1 MHNVLM
7 NLVNSVC
14 KNSDFLSIINFSFYI
29 YYYAKII
36 TFVGFL
42 LFTLKN
48 FHKMKVFNFI
58 VDIQHFVEEK
68 HNSGLKVG
76 FVPTMGALHEGHIS
90 LINRAKKEN
99 DIVVC
104 SVFVNPIQFNN
115 PTDLEKYPRTPEG
128 DCEKLQNAGCDA
140 VFMPSVEEMYPEKV
154 EDHYDFGDLERVMEG
169 ACRPGHFN
177 GVAIVVRKL
186 FEIVNPDRAY
196 FGEKDF
202 QQLAIINKMVNNLN
216 MNLEIVPCPIIR
228 ENDGL
233 AMSSRNV
240 RLNETERAIAPK
252 IFSTLKDAVSKIDA
266 TGVTSLQN
274 SMSPA
279 EMKEYALA
287 KYSEIKEFDVEYVEI
302 TDEINLQSIENWNEC
317 EHARIFVA
325 LQLGPVRLIDN
336 VRIF

>member
-1 MHNVLM
+1 
-7 NLVNSVC
+7 
-14 KNSDFLSIINFSFYI
+14 
-29 YYYAKII
+29 
-36 TFVGFL
+36 
-42 LFTLKN
+42 
-48 FHKMKVFNFI
+48 MKVFNFI
-58 VDIQHFVEEK
+58 VDIQRFVEEK
-68 HNSGLKVG
+68 HNEGLKVG
-76 FVPTMGALHEGHIS
+76 FVPTMGALHEGHLS
-90 LINRAKKEN
+90 LINRAKNDN
-99 DIVVC
+99 DIVVS

-115 PTDLEKYPRTPEG
+115 PTDLEKYPRTPEL
-128 DCEKLQNAGCDA
+128 DIEKLKNAGCDA

-202 QQLAIINKMVNNLN
+202 QQLAIIKKMVNNLN

-240 RLNETERAIAPK
+240 RLNEAERAIAPK
-252 IFSTLKDAVSKIDA
+252 IFATLNDAVSK
-266 TGVTSLQN
+266 QN

-279 EMKEYALA
+279 EMRDYALA
-287 KYSEIKEFDVEYVEI
+287 KYAEIKEFDVEYVEI
-302 TDEINLQSIENWNEC
+302 TDEINLQSINNWNEC

>member
-1 MHNVLM
+1 
-7 NLVNSVC
+7 
-14 KNSDFLSIINFSFYI
+14 
-29 YYYAKII
+29 
-36 TFVGFL
+36 
-42 LFTLKN
+42 
-48 FHKMKVFNFI
+48 MKVFNFI
-58 VDIQHFVEEK
+58 VDIQRFVEEK
-68 HNSGLKVG
+68 RNEGLKIG
-76 FVPTMGALHEGHIS
+76 FVPTMGALHEGHLS
-90 LINRAKKEN
+90 LINRAKNEN

-115 PTDLEKYPRTPEG
+115 PADLEKYPRTPEK
-128 DCEKLQNAGCDA
+128 DIEKLEQAGCDA
-140 VFMPSVEEMYPEKV
+140 VFMPSAEEMYPEKV

-186 FEIVNPDRAY
+186 FEIITPNKAY

-202 QQLAIINKMVNNLN
+202 QQLAIINKMVKDLN
-216 MNLEIVPCPIIR
+216 MKLEIVPCPIVR

-252 IFSTLKDAVSKIDA
+252 IFATLNDVASKIDA
-266 TGVTSLQN
+266 TGVTSLQD

-279 EMKEYALA
+279 EMKSYALA
-287 KYSEIKEFDVEYVEI
+287 KYAEIKEFDVEYVEI
-302 TDEINLQSIENWNEC
+302 ADEINLKSIENWNEC

>member
-1 MHNVLM
+1 
-7 NLVNSVC
+7 
-14 KNSDFLSIINFSFYI
+14 
-29 YYYAKII
+29 
-36 TFVGFL
+36 
-42 LFTLKN
+42 
-48 FHKMKVFNFI
+48 MKVFNFI
-58 VDIQHFVEEK
+58 VDIQRFVEEK
-68 HNSGLKVG
+68 RNEGLKIG
-76 FVPTMGALHEGHIS
+76 FVPTMGALHEGHLS

-115 PTDLEKYPRTPEG
+115 PADLEKYPRTPEK
-128 DCEKLQNAGCDA
+128 DIEKLEQAGCDA
-140 VFMPSVEEMYPEKV
+140 VFMPSAEEMYPEKV

-186 FEIVNPDRAY
+186 FEIITPNKAY

-202 QQLAIINKMVNNLN
+202 QQLAIINKMVKDLN
-216 MNLEIVPCPIIR
+216 MNLEIVPCPIVR

-252 IFSTLKDAVSKIDA
+252 IFATLNDVASKLDA
-266 TGVTSLQN
+266 TGVTSLQD

-279 EMKEYALA
+279 EMKSYALS

-302 TDEINLQSIENWNEC
+302 TDEINLNSIENWNEC

>member
-1 MHNVLM
+1 ME
-7 NLVNSVC
+7 
-14 KNSDFLSIINFSFYI
+14 
-29 YYYAKII
+29 
-36 TFVGFL
+36 
-42 LFTLKN
+42 
-48 FHKMKVFNFI
+48 VFNFI
-58 VDIQHFVEEK
+58 VDIQRFVEEK
-68 HNSGLKVG
+68 HKLGLKVG
-76 FVPTMGALHEGHIS
+76 FVPTMGALHEGHLS
-90 LINRAKKEN
+90 LINRAKNDN
-99 DIVVC
+99 DIVVS

-115 PTDLEKYPRTPEG
+115 PTDLEKYPRTPELEI
-128 DCEKLQNAGCDA
+128 EKLKNAGCDA

-154 EDHYDFGDLERVMEG
+154 EDHYDFGELERVMEG

-186 FEIVNPDRAY
+186 FEIVNPDKAY

-202 QQLAIINKMVNNLN
+202 QQLAIIKKMVCNLN
-216 MNLEIVPCPIIR
+216 MGLEIVPCPIIR

-240 RLNETERAIAPK
+240 RLNEEERAIAPK
-252 IFSTLKDAVSKIDA
+252 IFATLNDAVSKKD
-266 TGVTSLQN
+266 

-279 EMKEYALA
+279 EMREYALA
-287 KYSEIKEFDVEYVEI
+287 KYAEIKEFDVEYVEI
-302 TDEINLQSIENWNEC
+302 TDEINLQSINNWDEC

>member
-1 MHNVLM
+1 MNV
-7 NLVNSVC
+7 
-14 KNSDFLSIINFSFYI
+14 Y
-29 YYYAKII
+29 
-36 TFVGFL
+36 
-42 LFTLKN
+42 
-48 FHKMKVFNFI
+48 NFI
-58 VDIQHFVEEK
+58 VDIQRFVEEK
-68 HNSGLKVG
+68 QNSGLTIG
-76 FVPTMGALHEGHIS
+76 FVPTMGALHEGHLS

-115 PTDLEKYPRTPEG
+115 PADLEKYPRTPEK
-128 DCEKLQNAGCDA
+128 DIEKLEQAGCDA
-140 VFMPSVEEMYPEKV
+140 VFMPSAEEMYPEKV
-154 EDHYDFGDLERVMEG
+154 EDHYDFGELERVMEG

-186 FEIVNPDRAY
+186 FEIVTPDRAY

-202 QQLAIINKMVNNLN
+202 QQLAIIKKMVRDLN

-240 RLNETERAIAPK
+240 RLNETERVLAPK
-252 IFSTLKDAVSKIDA
+252 IFATLNDAISKKD
-266 TGVTSLQN
+266 

-279 EMKEYALA
+279 EMKSYALA

-302 TDEINLQSIENWNEC
+302 TDEINLKSIENWNEC

>member
-1 MHNVLM
+1 
-7 NLVNSVC
+7 
-14 KNSDFLSIINFSFYI
+14 
-29 YYYAKII
+29 
-36 TFVGFL
+36 
-42 LFTLKN
+42 
-48 FHKMKVFNFI
+48 MKVFNFI
-58 VDIQHFVEEK
+58 VDVQRFVEEK
-68 HNSGLKVG
+68 HNLGLKIG
-76 FVPTMGALHEGHIS
+76 FVPTMGALHEGHLS

-115 PTDLEKYPRTPEG
+115 PADLEKYPRTPEK
-128 DCEKLQNAGCDA
+128 DIEKLEQAGCDA
-140 VFMPSVEEMYPEKV
+140 VFMPTAEEMYPNKV

-186 FEIVNPDRAY
+186 FEIVTPNRAY

-202 QQLAIINKMVNNLN
+202 QQLAIINKMVSNLN

-228 ENDGL
+228 EHDGL

-240 RLNETERAIAPK
+240 RLNEAERAIAPK
-252 IFSTLKDAVSKIDA
+252 IFATLNDSITKKDV
-266 TGVTSLQN
+266 
-274 SMSPA
+274 MSPA
-279 EMKEYALA
+279 EMKNYALK
-287 KYSEIKEFDVEYVEI
+287 KYAEIKEFDVEYVEI
-302 TDEINLQSIENWNEC
+302 TDEINLKSIENWDEC
-317 EHARIFVA
+317 DHARIFVA

>member
-1 MHNVLM
+1 
-7 NLVNSVC
+7 
-14 KNSDFLSIINFSFYI
+14 
-29 YYYAKII
+29 
-36 TFVGFL
+36 
-42 LFTLKN
+42 
-48 FHKMKVFNFI
+48 MKVYNFI
-58 VDIQHFVEEK
+58 VDIQRFVEEK

-115 PTDLEKYPRTPEG
+115 PTDLEKYPRTPER
-128 DCEKLQNAGCDA
+128 DIAKLEQAGCDA
-140 VFMPSVEEMYPEKV
+140 VFMPSVEEMYPDKV
-154 EDHYDFGDLERVMEG
+154 EDHYDFGDIEHVMEG

-186 FEIVNPDRAY
+186 FEIVKPDRAY

-202 QQLAIINKMVNNLN
+202 QQLAIIKKMVGNLN
-216 MNLEIVPCPIIR
+216 MNLEIVPCPIVR

-240 RLNETERAIAPK
+240 RLNATERAIAPK
-252 IFSTLKDAVSKIDA
+252 IFATLNNSITKKDV
-266 TGVTSLQN
+266 
-274 SMSPA
+274 MSPA

-287 KYSEIKEFDVEYVEI
+287 KYAEIKEFEVEYVEI
-302 TDEINLQSIENWNEC
+302 TDETNLKSLENWNEC

>member
-1 MHNVLM
+1 
-7 NLVNSVC
+7 
-14 KNSDFLSIINFSFYI
+14 
-29 YYYAKII
+29 
-36 TFVGFL
+36 
-42 LFTLKN
+42 
-48 FHKMKVFNFI
+48 MKVFNFI
-58 VDIQHFVEEK
+58 VDIQRFVEEK
-68 HNSGLKVG
+68 RNEGLKIG
-76 FVPTMGALHEGHIS
+76 FVPTMGALHEGHLS

-115 PTDLEKYPRTPEG
+115 PADLEKYPRTPER
-128 DCEKLQNAGCDA
+128 DIEKLEQAGCDA
-140 VFMPSVEEMYPEKV
+140 VLMPSVEEMYPEKV
-154 EDHYDFGDLERVMEG
+154 EDHYDFGKLERVMEG

-186 FEIVNPDRAY
+186 FEIVTPDRAY

-202 QQLAIINKMVNNLN
+202 QQLAIINKMVRDLN
-216 MNLEIVPCPIIR
+216 MKLEIVPCPIVR

-252 IFSTLKDAVSKIDA
+252 IFATLNDVASKIDA
-266 TGVTSLQN
+266 TGVTSLQD

-279 EMKEYALA
+279 EMKSYALA
-287 KYSEIKEFDVEYVEI
+287 KYAEIKEFDVEYVEI
-302 TDEINLQSIENWNEC
+302 TDEINLKSIENWNEC

>member
-1 MHNVLM
+1 
-7 NLVNSVC
+7 
-14 KNSDFLSIINFSFYI
+14 
-29 YYYAKII
+29 
-36 TFVGFL
+36 
-42 LFTLKN
+42 
-48 FHKMKVFNFI
+48 MKVFNFI
-58 VDIQHFVEEK
+58 VDIQRFIEEK
-68 HNSGLKVG
+68 HNLGLKVG
-76 FVPTMGALHEGHIS
+76 FVPTMGALHDGHLS

-115 PTDLEKYPRTPEG
+115 PADLEKYPRTPEK
-128 DCEKLQNAGCDA
+128 DIEKLQCAGCDA
-140 VFMPSVEEMYPEKV
+140 VFMPSAEEMYPEKV

-186 FEIVNPDRAY
+186 FEIVTPNRAY

-202 QQLAIINKMVNNLN
+202 QQLAIINKMVKDLN
-216 MNLEIVPCPIIR
+216 MNLEIVPCPIVR

-252 IFSTLKDAVSKIDA
+252 IFATLNDAVSKKD
-266 TGVTSLQN
+266 T
-274 SMSPA
+274 MSPA
-279 EMKEYALA
+279 EMKSYALA
-287 KYSEIKEFDVEYVEI
+287 KYSEIKEFDLEYVEI
-302 TDEINLQSIENWNEC
+302 TDEINLKSIENWNEC

>member
-1 MHNVLM
+1 
-7 NLVNSVC
+7 
-14 KNSDFLSIINFSFYI
+14 
-29 YYYAKII
+29 
-36 TFVGFL
+36 
-42 LFTLKN
+42 
-48 FHKMKVFNFI
+48 MKVFNFI
-58 VDIQHFVEEK
+58 VDIQRFIEEK
-68 HNSGLKVG
+68 HNLGLKVG
-76 FVPTMGALHEGHIS
+76 FVPTMGALHDGHLS

-115 PTDLEKYPRTPEG
+115 PADLEKYPRTPEK
-128 DCEKLQNAGCDA
+128 DIEKLQCAGCDA
-140 VFMPSVEEMYPEKV
+140 VFMPSAEEMYPEKV

-186 FEIVNPDRAY
+186 FEIVTPNRAY

-202 QQLAIINKMVNNLN
+202 QQLAIINKMVKDLN
-216 MNLEIVPCPIIR
+216 MNLEIVPCPIVR

-252 IFSTLKDAVSKIDA
+252 IFATLNDAVSKKD
-266 TGVTSLQN
+266 

-279 EMKEYALA
+279 EMKSYTLA
-287 KYSEIKEFDVEYVEI
+287 KYAEINEFDVEYVEI
-302 TDEINLQSIENWNEC
+302 TDEINLKSIENWNEC

>member
-1 MHNVLM
+1 
-7 NLVNSVC
+7 
-14 KNSDFLSIINFSFYI
+14 
-29 YYYAKII
+29 
-36 TFVGFL
+36 
-42 LFTLKN
+42 
-48 FHKMKVFNFI
+48 MKVYNFI
-58 VDIQHFVEEK
+58 VDIQRFVEEK
-68 HNSGLKVG
+68 HNLGLKVG
-76 FVPTMGALHEGHIS
+76 FVPTMGALHDGHLS
-90 LINRAKKEN
+90 LINRAKKDN
-99 DIVVC
+99 DIVVS

-115 PTDLEKYPRTPEG
+115 PTDLEKYPRTPER
-128 DCEKLQNAGCDA
+128 DIEKLEQAGCDA
-140 VFMPSVEEMYPEKV
+140 VFMPSVDEMYPEKV

-202 QQLAIINKMVNNLN
+202 QQLAIIKKMVLNLN

-240 RLNETERAIAPK
+240 RLNETERAIAPQ
-252 IFSTLKDAVSKIDA
+252 IYATLNDAASRKNEM
-266 TGVTSLQN
+266 T
-274 SMSPA
+274 PA
-279 EMKEYALA
+279 ELRQYALDKFA
-287 KYSEIKEFDVEYVEI
+287 TIKEFDVEYVEI
-302 TDEINLQSIENWNEC
+302 TDEINLKSIENWNEC

-336 VRIF
+336 VRIY

>member
-1 MHNVLM
+1 
-7 NLVNSVC
+7 
-14 KNSDFLSIINFSFYI
+14 
-29 YYYAKII
+29 
-36 TFVGFL
+36 
-42 LFTLKN
+42 
-48 FHKMKVFNFI
+48 MKVFNFI
-58 VDIQHFVEEK
+58 VDVQRFVEEK
-68 HNSGLKVG
+68 HNLGLKVG

-115 PTDLEKYPRTPEG
+115 QTDLEKYPRTPEH
-128 DCEKLQNAGCDA
+128 DIEKLKQAGCDA
-140 VFMPSVEEMYPEKV
+140 VFMPSVEEMYPNKV

-186 FEIVNPDRAY
+186 FEIVTPNRAY

-202 QQLAIINKMVNNLN
+202 QQLAIINKMVSNLN
-216 MNLEIVPCPIIR
+216 MNLEIVPCPIVR
-228 ENDGL
+228 EKDGL

-240 RLNETERAIAPK
+240 RLNEAERAIAPK
-252 IFSTLKDAVSKIDA
+252 IFATLNDSITKKDV
-266 TGVTSLQN
+266 
-274 SMSPA
+274 MSPA
-279 EMKEYALA
+279 EMKNYALK
-287 KYSEIKEFDVEYVEI
+287 KYAEIKEFDVEYVEI
-302 TDEINLQSIENWNEC
+302 TDEINLKSIENWDEC
-317 EHARIFVA
+317 DHARIFVA

>member
-1 MHNVLM
+1 MNV
-7 NLVNSVC
+7 
-14 KNSDFLSIINFSFYI
+14 Y
-29 YYYAKII
+29 
-36 TFVGFL
+36 
-42 LFTLKN
+42 
-48 FHKMKVFNFI
+48 NFI
-58 VDIQHFVEEK
+58 VDIQRFVEEK
-68 HNSGLKVG
+68 HNLGLKVG

-115 PTDLEKYPRTPEG
+115 PADLEKYPRTPEK
-128 DCEKLQNAGCDA
+128 DIEKLEQAGCDA
-140 VFMPSVEEMYPEKV
+140 VFMPTAEEMYPNKV

-186 FEIVNPDRAY
+186 FEIVTPNRAY

-202 QQLAIINKMVNNLN
+202 QQLAIINKMVSDLN

-228 ENDGL
+228 EHDGL

-252 IFSTLKDAVSKIDA
+252 IFATLNDSITKKDV
-266 TGVTSLQN
+266 
-274 SMSPA
+274 MSPA
-279 EMKEYALA
+279 EMKNYALK
-287 KYSEIKEFDVEYVEI
+287 KYAEIKEFDVEYVEI
-302 TDEINLQSIENWNEC
+302 TDEINLKSIENWDEC
-317 EHARIFVA
+317 DHARIFVA

>member
-1 MHNVLM
+1 MNV
-7 NLVNSVC
+7 
-14 KNSDFLSIINFSFYI
+14 Y
-29 YYYAKII
+29 
-36 TFVGFL
+36 
-42 LFTLKN
+42 
-48 FHKMKVFNFI
+48 NFI
-58 VDIQHFVEEK
+58 VDIQRFVEEK
-68 HNSGLKVG
+68 HNLGLKVG

-115 PTDLEKYPRTPEG
+115 PADLEKYPRTPEK
-128 DCEKLQNAGCDA
+128 DITKLEQVGCDA
-140 VFMPSVEEMYPEKV
+140 VFMPSVEEMYPDKV
-154 EDHYDFGDLERVMEG
+154 EDHYDFGDIEHVMEG

-186 FEIVNPDRAY
+186 FEIVNPNKAY

-202 QQLAIINKMVNNLN
+202 QQLAIIKKMVRDLN
-216 MNLEIVPCPIIR
+216 MNLEIVPCPIVR

-252 IFSTLKDAVSKIDA
+252 IFATLNDAISKKDA
-266 TGVTSLQN
+266 
-274 SMSPA
+274 MSPS
-279 EMKEYALA
+279 EMKKYTLDKYA
-287 KYSEIKEFDVEYVEI
+287 EIKEFDVEYVEI
-302 TDEINLQSIENWNEC
+302 TDEINLKSLENWNEC
-317 EHARIFVA
+317 DHARIFVA

>member
-1 MHNVLM
+1 M
-7 NLVNSVC
+7 N
-14 KNSDFLSIINFSFYI
+14 
-29 YYYAKII
+29 
-36 TFVGFL
+36 
-42 LFTLKN
+42 
-48 FHKMKVFNFI
+48 VFNFI
-58 VDIQHFVEEK
+58 VDIQRFVEEK
-68 HNSGLKVG
+68 HNLGLKVG
-76 FVPTMGALHEGHIS
+76 FVPTMGALHEGHLS

-115 PTDLEKYPRTPEG
+115 PADLEKYPRTPEK
-128 DCEKLQNAGCDA
+128 DIEKLEQAGCDA
-140 VFMPSVEEMYPEKV
+140 VFMPTAEEMYPNTV

-186 FEIVNPDRAY
+186 FEIVTPNKAY

-202 QQLAIINKMVNNLN
+202 QQLAIINKMVSDLN

-240 RLNETERAIAPK
+240 RLNEAERAIAPK
-252 IFSTLKDAVSKIDA
+252 IFATLNDSITKKDV
-266 TGVTSLQN
+266 
-274 SMSPA
+274 MSPA
-279 EMKEYALA
+279 EMKKYALT
-287 KYSEIKEFDVEYVEI
+287 KYAEIKEFDVEYVEI
-302 TDEINLQSIENWNEC
+302 TDEINLKSLENWNEC
-317 EHARIFVA
+317 DHARIFVA

>member
-1 MHNVLM
+1 ME
-7 NLVNSVC
+7 
-14 KNSDFLSIINFSFYI
+14 
-29 YYYAKII
+29 
-36 TFVGFL
+36 
-42 LFTLKN
+42 
-48 FHKMKVFNFI
+48 VFNFI
-58 VDIQHFVEEK
+58 VDIQRFVEEK
-68 HNSGLKVG
+68 HKLGLKVG
-76 FVPTMGALHEGHIS
+76 FVPTMGALHEGHLS
-90 LINRAKKEN
+90 LINRAKNDN
-99 DIVVC
+99 DIVVS

-115 PTDLEKYPRTPEG
+115 PTDLEKYPRTPEL
-128 DCEKLQNAGCDA
+128 DIEKLKNAGCDA

-186 FEIVNPDRAY
+186 FEIVNPDKAY

-202 QQLAIINKMVNNLN
+202 QQLAIIKKMVCNLN
-216 MNLEIVPCPIIR
+216 MGLEIVPCPIIR

-240 RLNETERAIAPK
+240 RLNEEERAIAPK
-252 IFSTLKDAVSKIDA
+252 IFATLNDAVSKKD
-266 TGVTSLQN
+266 

-279 EMKEYALA
+279 EMREYALA
-287 KYSEIKEFDVEYVEI
+287 KYAEIKEFDVEYVEI
-302 TDEINLQSIENWNEC
+302 TDEINLQSINNWNEC

>member
-1 MHNVLM
+1 ME
-7 NLVNSVC
+7 
-14 KNSDFLSIINFSFYI
+14 
-29 YYYAKII
+29 
-36 TFVGFL
+36 
-42 LFTLKN
+42 
-48 FHKMKVFNFI
+48 VFNFI
-58 VDIQHFVEEK
+58 VDIQRFVEEK
-68 HNSGLKVG
+68 HKLGLKVG
-76 FVPTMGALHEGHIS
+76 FVPTMGALHEGHLS
-90 LINRAKKEN
+90 LINRAKNDN
-99 DIVVC
+99 DIVVS

-115 PTDLEKYPRTPEG
+115 PTDLEKYPRTPEL
-128 DCEKLQNAGCDA
+128 DIEKLKNAGCDA

-154 EDHYDFGDLERVMEG
+154 DDHYDFGDLERVMEG

-186 FEIVNPDRAY
+186 FEIVNPDKAY

-202 QQLAIINKMVNNLN
+202 QQLAIIKKMVCNLN
-216 MNLEIVPCPIIR
+216 MGLEIVPCPIIR

-240 RLNETERAIAPK
+240 RLNEEERAIAPK
-252 IFSTLKDAVSKIDA
+252 IFATLNDAVSKKD
-266 TGVTSLQN
+266 

-279 EMKEYALA
+279 EMREYALA
-287 KYSEIKEFDVEYVEI
+287 KYAEIKEFDVEYVEI
-302 TDEINLQSIENWNEC
+302 TDEINLQSINNWDEC

>member
-1 MHNVLM
+1 
-7 NLVNSVC
+7 
-14 KNSDFLSIINFSFYI
+14 
-29 YYYAKII
+29 
-36 TFVGFL
+36 
-42 LFTLKN
+42 
-48 FHKMKVFNFI
+48 
-58 VDIQHFVEEK
+58 
-68 HNSGLKVG
+68 
-76 FVPTMGALHEGHIS
+76 MGALHEGHLS
-90 LINRAKKEN
+90 LINRAKNDN
-99 DIVVC
+99 DIVVS

-115 PTDLEKYPRTPEG
+115 PTDLEKYPRTPEL
-128 DCEKLQNAGCDA
+128 DIEKLKNAGCDA

-186 FEIVNPDRAY
+186 FEIVNPDKAY

-202 QQLAIINKMVNNLN
+202 QQLAIIKKMVGNLN
-216 MNLEIVPCPIIR
+216 MGLEIVPCPIIR

-252 IFSTLKDAVSKIDA
+252 IFATLNDAVSK
-266 TGVTSLQN
+266 QN

-279 EMKEYALA
+279 EMREYALA
-287 KYSEIKEFDVEYVEI
+287 KYAEIKEFDVEYVEI
-302 TDEINLQSIENWNEC
+302 TDEINLQSINNWNEC

>member
-1 MHNVLM
+1 MNV
-7 NLVNSVC
+7 
-14 KNSDFLSIINFSFYI
+14 Y
-29 YYYAKII
+29 
-36 TFVGFL
+36 
-42 LFTLKN
+42 
-48 FHKMKVFNFI
+48 NFI
-58 VDIQHFVEEK
+58 VDIQRFVKEK

-115 PTDLEKYPRTPEG
+115 QTDLEKYPRTPER
-128 DCEKLQNAGCDA
+128 DIEKLEQAGCDA
-140 VFMPSVEEMYPEKV
+140 VFMPTAEEMYPNKV

-186 FEIVNPDRAY
+186 FEIVTPNRAY

-202 QQLAIINKMVNNLN
+202 QQLAIIKKMVQNLN

-240 RLNETERAIAPK
+240 RLNETERAIAPQ
-252 IFSTLKDAVSKIDA
+252 IFATLNDAISKKVSM
-266 TGVTSLQN
+266 T
-274 SMSPA
+274 PA
-279 EMKEYALA
+279 EMKEYTLA
-287 KYSEIKEFDVEYVEI
+287 KYAEIKEFDVEYVEI
-302 TDEINLQSIENWNEC
+302 TDEINLKSLENWNEC
-317 EHARIFVA
+317 DHARIFVA

>member
-1 MHNVLM
+1 
-7 NLVNSVC
+7 
-14 KNSDFLSIINFSFYI
+14 
-29 YYYAKII
+29 
-36 TFVGFL
+36 
-42 LFTLKN
+42 
-48 FHKMKVFNFI
+48 MKVFNFI
-58 VDIQHFVEEK
+58 VDIQRFVEEK
-68 HNSGLKVG
+68 HNSGLKIG
-76 FVPTMGALHEGHIS
+76 FVPTMGALHEGHLS

-115 PTDLEKYPRTPEG
+115 PADLEKYPRTPEK
-128 DCEKLQNAGCDA
+128 DIEKLEQAGCDA
-140 VFMPSVEEMYPEKV
+140 VFMPTAEEMYPEKV

-186 FEIVNPDRAY
+186 FEIVTPDKAY

-202 QQLAIINKMVNNLN
+202 QQLAIINKMVKDLN
-216 MNLEIVPCPIIR
+216 MPLEIVPCPIIR

-240 RLNETERAIAPK
+240 RLNEAERAIAPK
-252 IFSTLKDAVSKIDA
+252 IFATLNDAISKKDV
-266 TGVTSLQN
+266 
-274 SMSPA
+274 MSPA
-279 EMKEYALA
+279 EMKAYALA
-287 KYSEIKEFDVEYVEI
+287 KYAEIKEFDVEYVEI
-302 TDEINLQSIENWNEC
+302 TDEINLKSIENWNEC

-325 LQLGPVRLIDN
+325 LQHGPVRLIDN